1 MPHHGGFALLYEPM
15 RFHARAGPGVES
27 SDTHL
32 LQRYPGVFHHLRPFL
47 DLGGNKGVRVRPAWS
62 PALRS
67 LCNIGPSEL
76 RQQRMLRIDSSW
88 ATAGDN
94 APRRKTD
101 LAGLLHCNRRDERP
115 AIAFRATR
123 RVRQVRQHRG
133 KMQRELE
140 LSRGALSPLRTYDP
154 CCAEQ
159 IYGKD
164 GEARAVRKHR

>member
-15 RFHARAGPGVES
+15 RFNARAGPGVES

-123 RVRQVRQHRG
+123 RVRQLRQHRG
-133 KMQRELE
+133 KMQR
-140 LSRGALSPLRTYDP
+140 
-154 CCAEQ
+154 
-159 IYGKD
+159 
-164 GEARAVRKHR
+164 